1 MLVLYRSDD
10 LLLLFPAFR
19 QINLKS
25 KIILKQA
32 ILLKTTYGTKYM
44 LRLDLTFSSESWYKY
59 WWQLSWSA
67 ILYVSLF
74 SVMSYACYHTNAFQY
89 SFWWEQHHIGRII
102 FYIYSSINI
111 HSFCCHCLDTIL
123 KLWQITSYKILQCW
137 VLQRYHIRKEQ
148 VS

>member
-10 LLLLFPAFR
+10 LLFLLSVFR
-19 QINLKS
+19 QTNLKS
-25 KIILKQA
+25 KIILKQD

-74 SVMSYACYHTNAFQY
+74 SVLSYACYHTNTFQY

-102 FYIYSSINI
+102 IYIYSSINA
-111 HSFCCHCLDTIL
+111 HSFYYRCLDSFDKCCHCLDAFD
-123 KLWQITSYKILQCW
+123 K
-137 VLQRYHIRKEQ
+137 V
-148 VS
+148 